1 MFVHTATANNFPPR
15 VRVSQRFQ
23 HLLDHAQGRD
33 LTVYDLEKFLLSE
46 GFVVFVLLL
55 GLPFVLPVPLPVSTP
70 FGLAIILISSSIAL
84 GREPWLP
91 RFIRDRR
98 IKYSVLERILR
109 SVVKIMKFLEKFTRP
124 RLNFMANR
132 IVIRLVAWGIAYGG
146 LMLCLPLPI
155 PGTNSLPALSIVFF
169 SAGLVEKDGVFV
181 LVGSLFTILAT
192 AYLAF
197 SLIMGKNAIEWVW
210 NAIF

>member
-33 LTVYDLEKFLLSE
+33 LTVYDLEKFLHSE